1 MSGTVLANIL
11 RGRIAM
17 RKDLLIWAVILLSL
31 LLLSSAAHSQGS
43 SRVEAE
49 KLFVEAQKALSQ
61 GDNETAETLLMKA
74 LQKDSSFTSAIW
86 QLSQIYE
93 KRGKLEYAR
102 ELLLRGLQQQPDA
115 AWAREKLSQMER
127 ALIGKLLFEAE
138 SYMSAGEYNKA
149 IPKLSLYLG
158 IKPYDPTPLIRLGR
172 CHLALGNMKS
182 AREYLIQALERDP
195 SNPDIAILLDE
206 VDARLGK
213 PSVEALVKRAQSI
226 LASYTPEK
234 EQEARASLQAIL
246 NADPANAWAREKL
259 GELDLLVEDVS
270 KRDVAEEAIEKGK
283 EALQT
288 LKEPATKAK
297 DYLFRNLTVIILIVV
312 AILLVFDIRKRTSKK
327 SYPLQGTLSLIPVLD
342 IVSLLNSNLKT
353 GRLVIMARDTRG
365 EIFLEK
371 GEIIHARWKDAD
383 GKKAFKYIMELKAGT
398 YFFNNHLPSIRHTI
412 SEPLS
417 LLLLSLKSLDA
428 PPATSK
434 KKRSKEDKITAD
446 IS

>member
-1 MSGTVLANIL
+1 
-11 RGRIAM
+11 M
-17 RKDLLIWAVILLSL
+17 RNDLLIFVAILLSL
-31 LLLSSAAHSQGS
+31 LLLQPASYAQGS

-74 LQKDSSFTSAIW
+74 LQKDASFTSAIW

-102 ELLLRGLQQQPDA
+102 ELLLRGLQQQPEA
-115 AWAREKLSQMER
+115 AWAREKLAQMER
-127 ALIGKLLFEAE
+127 ALTGKLLFEAE
-138 SYMSAGEYNKA
+138 SYMSSGEYDKA

-158 IKPYDPTPLIRLGR
+158 IKPFDPIPLIRLGR
-172 CHLALGNMKS
+172 CHLALGNLQQ

-195 SNPDIAILLDE
+195 SNPDIATLLDE
-206 VDARLGK
+206 VDTRLGK
-213 PSVEALVKRAQSI
+213 TSVDQLIKRAQGI
-226 LASYTPEK
+226 LATYTPEN
-234 EQEARASLQAIL
+234 EQEARTALQAVL
-246 NADPANAWAREKL
+246 DADPGNAWAREKL
-259 GELDLLVEDVS
+259 GELDLLVEEVAKKDVT
-270 KRDVAEEAIEKGK
+270 EEAIERGR
-283 EALQT
+283 EAVQI
-288 LKEPATKAK
+288 LKEPAVKAK
-297 DYLFRNLTVIILIVV
+297 DYLFKNLTIIVLVVIAV
-312 AILLVFDIRKRTSKK
+312 LLVFDIRKRASRK

-353 GRLVIMARDTRG
+353 GRLVIVARDTRG

-417 LLLLSLKSLDA
+417 LLLLSLKSFDES
-428 PPATSK
+428 PAASK
-434 KKRSKEDKITAD
+434 KQRAKEDKVTAD